1 MKLPRR
7 RFLQL
12 AAGIAAAPALPR
24 SGWTQAY
31 PARPIRL
38 IVPFAPGGQLDAVAR
53 IFAAQMSER
62 LGRQCVV
69 ENVTGGGGTI
79 GVGRAAQAAR
89 DGYTILV
96 GDTGFALIPHL
107 HPKASFNPFN
117 DFDPVSIAVT
127 TTQVLT
133 VTPSMPV
140 KTVRELVDLVKQNPG
155 KYSYATPGIGTPG
168 HMTAE
173 LFRLTLGLDMINVP
187 FNGAGPAI
195 ASTIG
200 GHTPIAFGSPAST
213 ITQVNDGKLRALAVA
228 TRARLAALPAVPTMA
243 EAGFPDVEGDFW
255 VGMFVPTGTPADIVA
270 LLSREIGDIVALPD
284 VKQRLASLGFDPVAL
299 KPQESTARLKSDSD
313 KWAKVI
319 QGAGIK
325 AE

>member
-1 MKLPRR
+1 
-7 RFLQL
+7 
-12 AAGIAAAPALPR
+12 
-24 SGWTQAY
+24 
-31 PARPIRL
+31 
-38 IVPFAPGGQLDAVAR
+38 
-53 IFAAQMSER
+53 
-62 LGRQCVV
+62 
-69 ENVTGGGGTI
+69 
-79 GVGRAAQAAR
+79 
-89 DGYTILV
+89 V

-107 HPKASFNPFN
+107 HPKVSFNPFS
-117 DFDPVSIAVT
+117 DFDPISIAVT

-140 KTVRELVDLVKQNPG
+140 KTVRELVGLVKQNPG

-168 HMTAE
+168 HVTAE

-213 ITQVNDGKLRALAVA
+213 IAQVNDGKLRALAVA

>member
-12 AAGIAAAPALPR
+12 AAGAAVLPALPR

-53 IFAAQMSER
+53 IFAHQMSER

-107 HPKASFNPFN
+107 HPKVSFNPFS
-117 DFDPVSIAVT
+117 DFDPVSVAVT

-133 VTPSMPV
+133 VTPTMPV

-173 LFRLTLGLDMINVP
+173 LFRLSLGLDMINVP

-255 VGMFVPTGTPADIVA
+255 VGLFVPTGTPADIVA
-270 LLSREIGDIVALPD
+270 LLSREVGDIVAIPD
-284 VKQRLASLGFDPVAL
+284 VKQRLASLGFEPVAL